1 MTTRHFRYLFSAIV
15 ILTGIILMLCGMNFY
30 RALYLIIFGVLSMP
44 AGMTGLQNKET
55 PKGTK
60 FWIRKIL
67 VNILMTMTALS
78 LCNFLIANS
87 IDGFTGIVIWLGVC
101 IIGGIVVG
109 TFDYF
114 AHNSGGDE
122 AEFEAKKKQQKEME
136 DLYDQLTEGKK

>member
-30 RALYLIIFGVLSMP
+30 RALYLIIFGVLSIP

-67 VNILMTMTALS
+67 VNILMTMTGLS

-101 IIGGIVVG
+101 IIGGIVIG

-114 AHNSGGDE
+114 AHNTGGDE